1 MRASLATFTE
11 HRMKRMNPRYR
22 LCGVLLLLA
31 AWVAAAYGVRYGLME
46 NTAWVGACAADP
58 AQIAC
63 QAKAGMGLM
72 IHWNV
77 LPLAGL
83 VLALSGWLLRGA
95 RGQLVALMG
104 LVFALPGLV
113 LYTTSLAGVVV
124 MLAALRWLHEGREP
138 VGPGKPQA

>member
-1 MRASLATFTE
+1 
-11 HRMKRMNPRYR
+11 MNPRYK

-31 AWVAAAYGVRYGLME
+31 AWIAVAYGVRYGLME

-83 VLALSGWLLRGA
+83 VLALGGWLLRGA

-124 MLAALRWLHEGREP
+124 MLAALRCVHVGHEP
-138 VGPGKPQA
+138 VGPGVARE

>member
-1 MRASLATFTE
+1 
-11 HRMKRMNPRYR
+11 MKRMNPGYR
-22 LCGVLLLLA
+22 LCAVMLAVA
-31 AWVAAAYGVRYGLME
+31 AWVAVAYGVRYGLME
-46 NTAWVGACAADP
+46 HTGWVGACAADP
-58 AQIAC
+58 ERLAC
-63 QAKAGMGLM
+63 QARAGMGLM

-83 VLALSGWLLRGA
+83 ILALGGWLLQGT
-95 RGQLVALMG
+95 RGQLMGVMG

-124 MLAALRWLHEGREP
+124 MLAALRCVHAGHQP

>member
-1 MRASLATFTE
+1 
-11 HRMKRMNPRYR
+11 MNPTYG
-22 LCGVLLLLA
+22 LCGALLLFA
-31 AWVAAAYGVRYGLME
+31 AWIAGAYGLRYGLME
-46 NTAWVGACAADP
+46 HTAWVGACAAAP

-83 VLALSGWLLRGA
+83 VLALGGWLLQGA
-95 RGQLVALMG
+95 RGQLVAVIG

-124 MLAALRWLHEGREP
+124 MLAALRCVHVGHEP